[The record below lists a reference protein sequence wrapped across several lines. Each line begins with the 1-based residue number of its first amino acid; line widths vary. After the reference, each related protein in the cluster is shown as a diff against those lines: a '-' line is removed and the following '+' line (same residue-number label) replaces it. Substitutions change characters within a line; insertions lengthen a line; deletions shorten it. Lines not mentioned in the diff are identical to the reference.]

1 MSRNIT
7 RPVKNV
13 KKRRDVK
20 RSRARK
26 INALKKMRNKSYLID
41 KEFWVMDS
49 SEKRYSRDEFVAMNW
64 NYDDATENHYG
75 YSSVA
80 QSLNDSAKEKSESGL
95 EEQERILNLLSRAAS
110 MKLVPSSL
118 NEPFKPYFQ
127 DFQEGR
133 RSAQP
138 EDFTEEELFFFEEI
152 LNDVKEPW
160 LTARLAD
167 LLWLCKT
174 PKNPNHAKTAI
185 DSYISH
191 GIESD
196 TWHRDVNDCW
206 ERAARLCMQLRDF
219 DRLGGIR
226 NQLFSAFKLEH
237 SNSKF
242 MTLWIAN
249 LMDKLN
255 IDSDFKEDIA
265 LALFKSGQIL
275 LESGDFNSAR
285 SYFEL
290 SSKKFKQSGD
300 ERSWLDSL
308 VALADCFEREAD
320 SRSAGSNMVA
330 NSFYE
335 NSIQAYRRIPTKHR
349 EDYSVDDKIS
359 QVRKKISK
367 TGAASL
373 GEMGVIKTPG
383 VDLSDTIKA
392 SMAHVSG
399 KRSVEE
405 ALMYFVGLYSGPK
418 YSTLQSSAKESMQNS
433 FIGNLFGSTHMS
445 GDGRVVGKTPP
456 MNLNAGEDDPDN
468 QAVLNRQVQQQFGI
482 ETQLV
487 VEGRILPALRQI
499 LMEHRVSKELLKA
512 LCHHSPIVPED
523 REYLLGHAFWLGFEH
538 DFGSAIH
545 LLCPQVEHIVRM
557 KLKGVGAHTSNI
569 DRDGIENENGLSTL
583 MDLPEAIQVFGED
596 LWFEVKSIFTDS
608 LGSNLRNE
616 VAHGLL
622 NDSSSSSIST
632 IYAWWM
638 VLRLVVHSLVGVSS
652 TEEKSGEEHEE
663 QPSGQNT

>member
-13 KKRRDVK
+13 KRRRDTK
-20 RSRARK
+20 RTRARK
-26 INALKKMRNKSYLID
+26 INALKKKRDKSYSVG
-41 KEFWVMDS
+41 KEFLVMDS
-49 SEKRYSRDEFVAMNW
+49 SKKRYSRDEFVALNW
-64 NYDDATENHYG
+64 KYDDATENHYG
-75 YSSVA
+75 YSSVMR
-80 QSLNDSAKEKSESGL
+80 SLEECAKEKSELGL

-110 MKLVPSSL
+110 MMLAPSSL

-127 DFQEGR
+127 DFQAGR
-133 RSAQP
+133 RSALP
-138 EDFTEEELFFFEEI
+138 DDFTQEELVFFEEI
-152 LNDVKEPW
+152 LNDVKESW

-191 GIESD
+191 SIDSD

-219 DRLGGIR
+219 ERLDDIKNR
-226 NQLFSAFKLEH
+226 LFSAFNLEH

-255 IDSDFKEDIA
+255 IDSDFKKDIA
-265 LALFKSGQIL
+265 SALFCSGQML

-300 ERSWLDSL
+300 EKKWLDSL
-308 VALADCFEREAD
+308 VALADCFEHEAD
-320 SRSAGSNMVA
+320 LRSAGSNMVA

-335 NSIQAYRRIPTKHR
+335 NAIQAYRRIPTKHR

-359 QVRKKISK
+359 QIRKKISK
-367 TGAASL
+367 TGTASL
-373 GEMGVIKTPG
+373 DEMAVIKTPG
-383 VDLSDTIKA
+383 MDLSDTIEA

-399 KRSVEE
+399 KHTLEA

-418 YSTLQSSAKESMQNS
+418 YSTLQSSAKESMQDS
-433 FIGNLFGSTHMS
+433 IISSLFGSIHMS

-456 MNLNAGEDDPDN
+456 MNLKASEDDPDN
-468 QAVLNRQVQQQFGI
+468 QAVLNRQVQQHFEI

-487 VEGRILPALRQI
+487 VEGQILPALRQI
-499 LMEHRVSKELLKA
+499 LMEHRVSKEFLKA
-512 LCHHSPIVPED
+512 LCHHSPLVPED
-523 REYLLGHAFWLGFEH
+523 REYLLGHAFWLGFEY

-545 LLCPQVEHIVRM
+545 LLCPQVEHIMRM
-557 KLKGVGAHTSNI
+557 KLKEAGAHTSNI

-583 MDLPEAIQVFGED
+583 MDLPESIQVLGED
-596 LWFEVKSIFTDS
+596 LCFEMKSIFTDS

-652 TEEKSGEEHEE
+652 SQPESEE
-663 QPSGQNT
+663 

>member
-7 RPVKNV
+7 RPIKNV
-13 KKRRDVK
+13 KRRRDVK
-20 RSRARK
+20 RNRARK
-26 INALKKMRNKSYLID
+26 INALKKIRNKSYSIE
-41 KEFWVMDS
+41 KEHCVINS
-49 SEKRYSRDEFVAMNW
+49 SKKNYSRDEFVALNW
-64 NYDDATENHYG
+64 NYDDTKENHYG
-75 YSSVA
+75 YSSVM
-80 QSLNDSAKEKSESGL
+80 QSLDESSKEKSESGL
-95 EEQERILNLLSRAAS
+95 EEQEIILNLLSRAAS
-110 MKLVPSSL
+110 MMLVPSSL

-127 DFQEGR
+127 DFQAGR
-133 RSAQP
+133 RSALP
-138 EDFTEEELFFFEEI
+138 DDFTQEELAFFENI

-160 LTARLAD
+160 LRARLAD

-191 GIESD
+191 SIDSD

-219 DRLGGIR
+219 DRLGDIK

-237 SNSKF
+237 SNGKF

-265 LALFKSGQIL
+265 SALLNSGQIL
-275 LESGDFNSAR
+275 LDSGDFNSAR

-300 ERSWLDSL
+300 EKAWLDSL

-335 NSIQAYRRIPTKHR
+335 NAIQAYRRIPTKHR
-349 EDYSVDDKIS
+349 EDYSVDEKIS
-359 QVRKKISK
+359 QIRQKISK
-367 TGAASL
+367 TGIASL
-373 GEMGVIKTPG
+373 GEMEVIKTPG
-383 VDLSDTIKA
+383 VDLSDTIQA
-392 SMAHVSG
+392 SMAYVSG
-399 KRSVEE
+399 KHSLQE
-405 ALMYFVGLYSGPK
+405 ALIYFVGLYSGPK
-418 YSTLQSSAKESMQNS
+418 YTTLQSSAKESMKNC
-433 FIGNLFGSTHMS
+433 IVGTLFGSTHMS

-456 MNLNAGEDDPDN
+456 INLNAGEDDPDN
-468 QAVLNRQVQQQFGI
+468 QAVLDRQVQQHFEI

-487 VEGRILPALRQI
+487 VKGQILPALSQI

-557 KLKGVGAHTSNI
+557 KLKEAGAHTSNI
-569 DRDGIENENGLSTL
+569 DRDGIENENGLGTL

-596 LWFEVKSIFTDS
+596 LCFEIKSIFTDS
-608 LGSNLRNE
+608 LGANLRNE

-622 NDSSSSSIST
+622 NDSSLYSIST
-632 IYAWWM
+632 TYAWWM
-638 VLRLVVHSLVGVSS
+638 VLRLVVHSLVGVRS
-652 TEEKSGEEHEE
+652 SGEESEE
-663 QPSGQNT
+663 QSCGQNT